1 MKPDFE
7 GIDADLQAAKR
18 DGFLRV
24 GVEGL
29 SRLVWQVRK
38 SHAIAKRAGW
48 KERLRACQ
56 EHLNE
61 RMPR

>member
-1 MKPDFE
+1 MNSDFE

>member
-1 MKPDFE
+1 MNSDFE

-38 SHAIAKRAGW
+38 SHAIARRAGR

-61 RMPR
+61 RIPR